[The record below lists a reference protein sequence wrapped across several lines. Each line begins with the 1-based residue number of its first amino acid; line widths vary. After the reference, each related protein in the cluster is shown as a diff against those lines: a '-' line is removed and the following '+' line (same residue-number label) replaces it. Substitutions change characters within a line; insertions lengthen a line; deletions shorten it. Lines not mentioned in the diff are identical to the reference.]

1 MGALEVGRH
10 ADIIVFDGDPL
21 ADISQLLDKTR
32 MKHIMLAGEDI
43 SVTTH
48 DIDTKQVSE
57 FSYDMWSD
65 MYTQDRVK
73 ELSNS
78 IRTIAAE

>member
-1 MGALEVGRH
+1 M
-10 ADIIVFDGDPL
+10 FDGNPL
-21 ADISQLLDKTR
+21 EDIGQLLDKSR

-48 DIDTKQVSE
+48 EIDTKQVSE

-78 IRTIAAE
+78 IRSIAAE